1 MRLYRAMDTG
11 QLTDTVLEP
20 APVRRIDHVA
30 VVMPDGT
37 ALGARLWLP
46 GDASVRP
53 VPAILESH
61 PYRKGDA
68 MVQRDAEVAPWF
80 AEHGYAYVR
89 LDIRGSG
96 DSQGIL
102 EDEYLPQEHED
113 NAATIAWLAS
123 QDWCSGEVGMIGIS
137 WSGFSSLQAAALAPP
152 QLRGV
157 IALHCSDDRYTDD
170 VHYIGG
176 CVSAIDMLQWA
187 SSMRAYLAQPPDP
200 EVADD
205 WREQWIERLERTPP
219 LIEPWLSHQ
228 RRDAYWRQ
236 GSVAKDYSSIK
247 CPVYAVGG
255 WVDGYRDSV
264 LRLVEHLPGPA
275 RGLIGPWGHTWP
287 QAGAPGPSI
296 GFLQECVRFFDC
308 ALKGID
314 NGFLD
319 EPRLVTWMQE
329 AVRPAPGYEVRPG
342 RWLAEPSWP
351 SPNVSMKT
359 LPLGRAGLGDGE
371 PGVRTIRGL
380 QSTGTDGGVWC
391 ADGGSAD
398 GPLDQRPEDG
408 ASLCYDSE
416 PIADPLELLGFA
428 SAVLEVASDR
438 PDALI
443 VVRLCDVAPDG
454 ASTLIARGV
463 LNLTHRDG
471 HDRADSMPAE
481 PVAVRAQ
488 MQATAYAVPAGH
500 RLRLAISPTYWP
512 WVWPSPEPV
521 TLSVHS
527 GSLELPVRR
536 ASELDGRL
544 REFEEPESSPEL
556 EADERG
562 GVKGRH
568 MQCDL
573 ASGLVEVEFDWTG
586 DSKTLIA
593 ESGLELG
600 ERNVTRY
607 RIVEGDPLSAQV
619 QCEVE
624 VTIRR
629 GDFDVRAEVRS
640 SMSCDRE
647 SFTVSTDLRAY
658 EGEQEVFTRNDSH
671 TIPRDGG

>member
-1 MRLYRAMDTG
+1 MDSG
-11 QLTDTVLEP
+11 QHTDAVLEP
-20 APVRRIDHVA
+20 AAVRRIDHMP

-37 ALGARLWLP
+37 ALGARVWLP
-46 GDASVRP
+46 ADASVCP

-61 PYRKGDA
+61 PYRKGDGTVA
-68 MVQRDAEVAPWF
+68 PDATVAPWF
-80 AEHGYAYVR
+80 AEHGYAFVR

-102 EDEYLPQEHED
+102 EDEYLPQEQQD
-113 NAATIAWLAS
+113 NVAAIAWLAS

-137 WSGFSSLQAAALAPP
+137 WSGFSALQAAALAPP

-157 IALHCSDDRYTDD
+157 IALHCSDDRYADD

-205 WREQWIERLERTPP
+205 WREQWLARLDRTPP
-219 LIEPWLSHQ
+219 YIEPWLCHQ
-228 RRDAYWRQ
+228 RRDSYWRQ
-236 GSVAKDYSSIK
+236 GSVAEDYSAIK

-287 QAGAPGPSI
+287 QTGEPGPSI

-319 EPRLVTWMQE
+319 EPRLVTWMQD
-329 AVRPAPGYEVRPG
+329 AVKPAPGYETRPG
-342 RWLAEPSWP
+342 RWVAEPSWP
-351 SPNVSMKT
+351 SPNVEVKA

-371 PGVRTIRGL
+371 PEMRTVRSL
-380 QSTGTDGGVWC
+380 QSTGTEGGVWC
-391 ADGGSAD
+391 ADGGTAD
-398 GPLDQRPEDG
+398 LPLDQRPDDG
-408 ASLCYDSE
+408 GSLRYDSG
-416 PIADPLELLGFA
+416 PLAVPLELLGFA
-428 SAVLEVASDR
+428 SAVLEVSSDR

-443 VVRLCDVAPDG
+443 AVRLCDVAPDG

-471 HDRADSMPAE
+471 HDRTEPMPAE
-481 PVAVRAQ
+481 PVVVRVQ
-488 MQATAYAVPAGH
+488 MQSTAYAVPAGH

-512 WVWPSPEPV
+512 WAWPSPEPV

-527 GSLELPVRR
+527 GRLELPVRG
-536 ASELDGRL
+536 ASELDCAL
-544 REFEEPESSPEL
+544 REFDEPSSSPDL
-556 EADERG
+556 ETEKSG
-562 GVKGRH
+562 GARTRRVRR
-568 MQCDL
+568 DL
-573 ASGLVEVEFDWTG
+573 ATGAVEVEFDWMG
-586 DSKTLIA
+586 DSRTLIA
-593 ESGLELG
+593 ESGTELG
-600 ERNVTRY
+600 ERNVTYY
-607 RIVEGDPLSAQV
+607 RIAEGDPLSAQV
-619 QCEVE
+619 QCEVD
-624 VTIRR
+624 VTLRR
-629 GDFDVRAEVRS
+629 GDWDVRAEVRS
-640 SMSCDRE
+640 SMSCDHD
-647 SFTVSTDLRAY
+647 SFTMSTDLRAY
-658 EGEQEVFTRNDSH
+658 EGDNEVFSRNDSH